1 MGCDECGEKTE
12 ILDTRTYKE
21 ENNDFIFTQRRRV
34 CLECKNRFNT
44 IEVTMD
50 VWKQMFDE

>member
-21 ENNDFIFTQRRRV
+21 ENNDFIFTQRKRA